1 MWIETLHHSSATLC
15 IITFLTMF
23 PTIYLPSI
31 HALVESVFGITADK
45 GTEVN
50 QRQVINIHC
59 FDIDGKLVTAQ
70 LAAHIINEIDISEDA
85 AEESTAKAL
94 LAKVPRTT
102 KKSCPKTLKRP
113 QTTFLAPSFHMFVS
127 VDSVEKI
134 TICSSITKCQ
144 KSASHPKDLS
154 NAATAPRS
162 FK

>member
-1 MWIETLHHSSATLC
+1 MAFKILC
-15 IITFLTMF
+15 HVGELDFF
-23 PTIYLPSI
+23 FSFN
-31 HALVESVFGITADK
+31 AE
-45 GTEVN
+45 
-50 QRQVINIHC
+50 
-59 FDIDGKLVTAQ
+59 
-70 LAAHIINEIDISEDA
+70 LAAGDYRSRK
-85 AEESTAKAL
+85 S
-94 LAKVPRTT
+94 KVPRTT

-154 NAATAPRS
+154 NATTAPRS

>member
-1 MWIETLHHSSATLC
+1 MHLRILGPD
-15 IITFLTMF
+15 FL
-23 PTIYLPSI
+23 
-31 HALVESVFGITADK
+31 
-45 GTEVN
+45 
-50 QRQVINIHC
+50 
-59 FDIDGKLVTAQ
+59 
-70 LAAHIINEIDISEDA
+70 
-85 AEESTAKAL
+85 
-94 LAKVPRTT
+94 KVPRTT

-154 NAATAPRS
+154 NATTALRS

>member
-1 MWIETLHHSSATLC
+1 MPAAGAHQL
-15 IITFLTMF
+15 TFLS
-23 PTIYLPSI
+23 PRGP
-31 HALVESVFGITADK
+31 
-45 GTEVN
+45 
-50 QRQVINIHC
+50 
-59 FDIDGKLVTAQ
+59 
-70 LAAHIINEIDISEDA
+70 
-85 AEESTAKAL
+85 AKAL
-94 LAKVPRTT
+94 QQRAREAREFIFSQYWGLAASLERCKGKGVKVPRTT

-154 NAATAPRS
+154 NATTAPRS